1 MFTKVETR
9 EEINKELVMKI
20 YVIIYVKQINNKSL
34 LYSIQCYTQFLVIIY
49 KGNESEKKYTCM
61 YICIHTHT
69 HTHTHKWSPTPLLVP
84 GEFHGQRSL
93 VGYSLLSD

>member
-9 EEINKELVMKI
+9 EEINKEFVMKI

-69 HTHTHKWSPTPLLVP
+69 HTQMATHSSIGAWRIPWTEEPGGLV
-84 GEFHGQRSL
+84 S
-93 VGYSLLSD
+93 